1 LVILKIFMQSLFIDS
16 TQLSRS
22 DAQLVSDGPIMVM
35 PCTDRELAERAVALA
50 CSRARSEGLLV
61 AVLDTQRLGFVGV
74 LNQAFKVSRS
84 PWLGYMAQDAFAGRD
99 WMALALKAMQAGS
112 GGLLGFNDGKW
123 HGELASF
130 GLASRDWVKGVYGGD
145 FFFQGYRSH
154 FADAELTLVARQQGR
169 YVYAPESVLV
179 EVDWAKD
186 QAGVNPADRS
196 MFRARA
202 KQGFGQR
209 VTDANLINLIR

>member
-1 LVILKIFMQSLFIDS
+1 MQSLFIDVA
-16 TQLSRS
+16 QLPQA

-35 PCTDRELAERAVALA
+35 PCTDRDLAERAMALA
-50 CSRARSEGLLV
+50 CSRARTDGLVV
-61 AVLDTQRLGFVGV
+61 AVMDTQRHGFVDV
-74 LNQAFKVSRS
+74 MNRVFRASRS

-99 WMALALKAMQAGS
+99 WMALALKALQARS

-130 GLASRDWVKGVYGGD
+130 GLASREWVKGVYGED
-145 FFFQGYRSH
+145 FFFPGYHSH

-186 QAGVNPADRS
+186 QAGVNPVDRS

-202 KQGFGQR
+202 MQGFGKR
-209 VTDANLINLIR
+209 VTDADLINLIR

>member
-1 LVILKIFMQSLFIDS
+1 MQSLFIEAP
-16 TQLSRS
+16 QLHQAEAR
-22 DAQLVSDGPIMVM
+22 LVSDGPIMVM
-35 PCTDRELAERAVALA
+35 PCTDTDMAQRAVALA
-50 CSRARSEGLLV
+50 CSRAGADGLVV
-61 AVLDTQRLGFVGV
+61 AVMDTQQLGFVRV
-74 LNQAFKVSRS
+74 LNSVFRASRS
-84 PWLGYMAQDAFAGRD
+84 PWLGYFAQDAFAGRD
-99 WMALALKAMQAGS
+99 WMALALKTLQARS

-130 GLASRDWVKGVYGGD
+130 GLASRDWVNGVYAGD
-145 FFFQGYRSH
+145 FFFPGYSSH

-179 EVDWAKD
+179 EVDWTKD

-202 KQGFGQR
+202 MQGFGQR
-209 VTDANLINLIR
+209 VTSPELINLIR

>member
-1 LVILKIFMQSLFIDS
+1 MQSLFIDS
-16 TQLSRS
+16 TQLSRP

-35 PCTDRELAERAVALA
+35 PCTDRALADRSMALA
-50 CSRARSEGLLV
+50 CGRAQTEGLLV
-61 AVLDTQRLGFVGV
+61 AVLDTQREGFVSV
-74 LNQAFKVSRS
+74 LNRTFKASRS

-99 WMALALKAMQAGS
+99 WMALALRALQARS

-130 GLASRDWVKGVYGGD
+130 GLASRDWIQSVYDGD
-145 FFFQGYRSH
+145 FFFPGYHSH
-154 FADAELTLVARQQGR
+154 FADAELTLVARQQGK

-179 EVDWAKD
+179 EVDWLKD

-202 KQGFGQR
+202 LKGFGQR
-209 VTDANLINLIR
+209 VTDKNLINLIR